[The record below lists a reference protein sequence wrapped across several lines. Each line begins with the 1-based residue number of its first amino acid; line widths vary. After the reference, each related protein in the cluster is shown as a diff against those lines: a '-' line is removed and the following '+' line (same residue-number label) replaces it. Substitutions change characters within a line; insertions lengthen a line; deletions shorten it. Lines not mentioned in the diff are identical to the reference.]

1 MPRRPPEPDRIHIR
15 DLLLRCVVG
24 VNEAERR
31 QKQDV
36 VVNITLAA
44 DLSTPCRTDRI
55 EDTID
60 YKQIKQR
67 VIELVEASSF
77 FLLERLAEEI
87 AGACLAEPRV
97 QQVRVRVQKPGALRF
112 ARTVEVEIVRPRR
125 APRD

>member
-1 MPRRPPEPDRIHIR
+1 MPEGRPEPDRIHIR

-24 VNEAERR
+24 VNQTERR
-31 QKQDV
+31 EKQDV
-36 VVNITLAA
+36 VINITLAA
-44 DLSTPCRTDRI
+44 DLSTSCRTDRI

-67 VIELVEASSF
+67 VIELVDGSSF

-97 QQVRVRVQKPGALRF
+97 RQVRVRVQKPGALRF
-112 ARTVEVEIVRPRR
+112 ARTVEVEIVRERR
-125 APRD
+125 SQRD